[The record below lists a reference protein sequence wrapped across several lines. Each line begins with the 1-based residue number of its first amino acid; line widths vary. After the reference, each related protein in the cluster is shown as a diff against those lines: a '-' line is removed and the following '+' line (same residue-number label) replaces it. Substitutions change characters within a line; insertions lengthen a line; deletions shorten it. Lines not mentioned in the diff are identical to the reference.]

1 MSNLKQIRE
10 SRGLSQSQLA
20 NAAGINCRMLQF
32 YEQGARDINGAK
44 AITVYK
50 LATALQV
57 GVEDILN
64 LDEVHYEYKG
74 I

>member
-10 SRGLSQSQLA
+10 SRGLSQNQLA
-20 NAAGINCRMLQF
+20 KLADINPQMLKF
-32 YEQGARDINGAK
+32 YEQGVRDINGAK

-57 GVEDILN
+57 GVEDLLN
-64 LDEVHYEYKG
+64 ID
-74 I
+74 